1 MQTIYFQAEIT
12 RRTKNSWSCSTTTA
26 HLPYGFDDTMV
37 KKKTDKTPTFI
48 GLMFGF
54 RHYLSRTKE
63 GSQVAQW

>member
-12 RRTKNSWSCSTTTA
+12 QHTKNSWSCSTTMA

-37 KKKTDKTPTFI
+37 KKTDENPVFI

-54 RHYLSRTKE
+54 RH
-63 GSQVAQW
+63 WWW